1 MVSDDP
7 QHAEQRDRPAR
18 SRHTGRRRWVTY
30 IGYALLSVGLACL
43 AVHLFSGW
51 RLVEVHPML
60 PTYLWIVT
68 VVLIVV
74 GPVMVLANE
83 GLRRLEGSGQVVFGQ
98 VVSEADDTERPE
110 QGTG

>member
-1 MVSDDP
+1 VSDVP

-83 GLRRLEGSGQVVFGQ
+83 GLCRLDGSVPVVFGQ
-98 VVSEADDTERPE
+98 VVSEPAGNGQPE
-110 QGTG
+110 QGME

>member
-1 MVSDDP
+1 
-7 QHAEQRDRPAR
+7 
-18 SRHTGRRRWVTY
+18 
-30 IGYALLSVGLACL
+30 
-43 AVHLFSGW
+43 
-51 RLVEVHPML
+51 ML

-83 GLRRLEGSGQVVFGQ
+83 GWRRLEGSGQVVFGQ